1 MLTTLSGSMTRKR
14 LSEHASDPNGYASLS
29 RVSETHDEIRR
40 HIDRREPG
48 DSVMPMPLSSVSA
61 EWVAEAGDAMGFDL
75 SAADAER
82 FARGVNDEIGGYAA
96 LDELAPADA
105 AESISVRDVR
115 APDADE
121 DPHNAYITAFVA
133 GGDDDAGD
141 GPLSGVDVAVKDNIA
156 VAGVPM
162 TCGSRVFEG
171 VVPRRN
177 ASIVDR
183 LLSAGARLV
192 GKTNMDELAYGPTS
206 ETSGFG
212 PVTNPAD
219 DARVAGGSSS
229 GSAAAVAEGSADLAL
244 GSDTGGSVRI
254 PASFCGV
261 VGFKPSWG
269 AVPRDGFVDLA
280 YTLDHVG
287 TLAPDVETAA
297 LGFDVI
303 GGYDAR
309 DPSSAAATEIPVG
322 DCAAGLDD
330 APRASDLS
338 FGVPTELL
346 SSHVSDEVRE
356 RFEGAIATLESAGA
370 TVESVRLP
378 TVEDAVYVWNAITN
392 VEFAAALRRNGLPIE
407 RPGPFDTSRYD
418 AASARQ
424 SAAGVGFGDVVKE
437 RALVGA
443 ALLDRYDGRHYT
455 RARNVCATLKD
466 EFESALDD
474 CDALVSPTMPV
485 VAPEVGA
492 WQPHSYDADDQ
503 DALDVPLAYNTRPMD
518 LAGVPAVTVPDG
530 GDGLPVGVQFVG
542 GMHEDAHLL
551 RVARTFER
559 AQDGDE

>member
-1 MLTTLSGSMTRKR
+1 MKRKR
-14 LSEHASDPNGYASLS
+14 PSERVSDPNGYASLH

-40 HIDRREPG
+40 HIDRPEPG
-48 DSVMPMPLSSVSA
+48 DSVVPMPLSSVSA

-75 SAADAER
+75 STADAER

-105 AESISVRDVR
+105 AESIAVRDVR
-115 APDADE
+115 APEEDE

-133 GGDDDAGD
+133 GGDDD

-287 TLAPDVETAA
+287 PLAPDVETAA

-309 DPSSAAATEIPVG
+309 DPSSAAATEIPIG

-330 APRASDLS
+330 APEVSDLS
-338 FGVPTELL
+338 FGVPEELL

-356 RFEGAIATLESAGA
+356 RFESAIATLESAGA

-424 SAAGVGFGDVVKE
+424 SAAGVGFGDVVRE

-455 RARNVCATLKD
+455 RARNVCATLKA
-466 EFESALDD
+466 EFEDALDGR
-474 CDALVSPTMPV
+474 DALVCPTMPV

-503 DALDVPLAYNTRPMD
+503 DALNVPLAYNTRPMD
-518 LAGVPAVTVPDG
+518 LAGVPAVTVPDESDAG
-530 GDGLPVGVQFVG
+530 GDDADALPVGVQFVG

-551 RVARTFER
+551 RVARAFER
-559 AQDGDE
+559 ARDGDE

>member
-1 MLTTLSGSMTRKR
+1 MDLS
-14 LSEHASDPNGYASLS
+14 P
-29 RVSETHDEIRR
+29 
-40 HIDRREPG
+40 
-48 DSVMPMPLSSVSA
+48 VSA
-61 EWVAEAGDAMGFDL
+61 AWVAAAGESMGFDL

-82 FARGVNDEIGGYAA
+82 FARGVNDEIDGYAS

-105 AESISVRDVR
+105 SPSVAVSDVR
-115 APDADE
+115 TTDADG
-121 DPHNAYITAFVA
+121 DPHNAYITAFEA
-133 GGDDDAGD
+133 EGDAD
-141 GPLSGVDVAVKDNIA
+141 GPLSGAAVAVKDNIA

-177 ASIVDR
+177 AAVVDR
-183 LLSAGARLV
+183 LLDAGARLV

-219 DARVAGGSSS
+219 PERVAGGSSS

-254 PASFCGV
+254 PSSFCGV

-287 TLAPDVETAA
+287 PIARDVETAA

-309 DPSSAAATEIPVG
+309 DPSSALADRVPIGE
-322 DCAAGLDD
+322 CAAGLAD
-330 APRASDLS
+330 APDPADLS
-338 FGVPTELL
+338 LGVPAELL
-346 SSHVSDEVRE
+346 GDHVSARVRE
-356 RFEGAIATLESAGA
+356 RFEAAVGALEAAGA
-370 TVESVRLP
+370 TVETVRLP

-407 RPGPFDTSRYD
+407 RPGPFDLSRYD
-418 AASARQ
+418 AAGARQ
-424 SAAGVGFGDVVKE
+424 SAAGVGFGDVVRE

-443 ALLDRYDGRHYT
+443 ALLDGYDGRHYT
-455 RARNVCATLKD
+455 RARNVCSRLKD
-466 EFESALDD
+466 EFDAALDGR
-474 CDALVSPTMPV
+474 DALVSPTMPV
-485 VAPEVGA
+485 VAPTVGA
-492 WQPHSYDADDQ
+492 WKPHDYEADADG
-503 DALDVPLAYNTRPMD
+503 LDVPLAYNTRPMD

-530 GDGLPVGVQFVG
+530 NGGGDDGGGDGNDESADDLPVGIQFAAG
-542 GMHEDAHLL
+542 PFEDAGVL

-559 AQDGDE
+559 VRDGDESA

>member
-1 MLTTLSGSMTRKR
+1 
-14 LSEHASDPNGYASLS
+14 
-29 RVSETHDEIRR
+29 
-40 HIDRREPG
+40 
-48 DSVMPMPLSSVSA
+48 
-61 EWVAEAGDAMGFDL
+61 MGFDL

-82 FARGVNDEIGGYAA
+82 FARGVSDELGGYAA
-96 LDELAPADA
+96 LDELAPTDA
-105 AESISVRDVR
+105 SGSVAVRDVR
-115 APDADE
+115 APGEDE
-121 DPHNAYITAFVA
+121 DPHNAYITAFSMES
-133 GGDDDAGD
+133 GDGDAD
-141 GPLSGVDVAVKDNIA
+141 GPLSGVDVAVKDNLA

-183 LLSAGARLV
+183 LLSAAARIV

-206 ETSGFG
+206 ETSAFG

-219 DARVAGGSSS
+219 GSRVAGGSSS

-309 DPSSAAATEIPVG
+309 DPSSALAREIPVG
-322 DCAAGLDD
+322 ECASGLTD
-330 APRASDLS
+330 APDPADLS
-338 FGVPTELL
+338 LGVPEELL
-346 SSHVSDEVRE
+346 SDHVSEEVRE
-356 RFEGAIATLESAGA
+356 RFRDAVATLESAGA

-392 VEFAAALRRNGLPIE
+392 VEFAAALRRNGLPLE
-407 RPGPFDTSRYD
+407 RQGPFDTARYD

-455 RARNVCATLKD
+455 RARNVCSTLKA
-466 EFESALDD
+466 EFEAALDGR
-474 CDALVSPTMPV
+474 DALVSPTMPV

-492 WQPHSYDADDQ
+492 WRPHEYDDADGGES
-503 DALDVPLAYNTRPMD
+503 LDVPLAYNTRPMD
-518 LAGVPAVTVPDG
+518 LAGVPGVTVPDG
-530 GDGLPVGVQFVG
+530 DDDGDALPVGVQFVAG
-542 GMHEDAHLL
+542 SYEDAELL
-551 RVARTFER
+551 RIARTFER
-559 AQDGDE
+559 VRDGDA